1 MMSANSQKMPLPTC
15 YGIIPCRYHS
25 VRFPG
30 KPLADILGKPMFW
43 HVYERA
49 SRCPELTRVVLA
61 TDDSRIFDS
70 AQALQV
76 PVVMTREDHP
86 SGTDRVLEAAQTLN
100 VEDDAVIVNIQG
112 DEPALEPAMLTDLLF
127 PFQTPGVQV
136 TTLARKIDAAEAQN
150 PDRVKAVFTGDGT
163 ALYFSRAPIP
173 FRQTRQNT
181 PFYVHIGIYA
191 FRLPSLQ
198 RFVKLNRS
206 PLEVTEK
213 LEQLRLIENKIPIH
227 IVVTEHL
234 SMGVDRPEDIP
245 IVRKMMMENRGQM
258 TEDRGRNTEFGM
270 RNKASVSKR

>member
-1 MMSANSQKMPLPTC
+1 MNTLPSC
-15 YGIIPCRYHS
+15 YGIIPCRYRS

-30 KPLADILGKPMFW
+30 KPLADIFGKPMFW

-49 SRCPELTRVVLA
+49 RRCPEFTQVVLA

-86 SGTDRVLEAAQTLN
+86 SGTDRVLEAARSLN

-112 DEPALEPAMLTDLLF
+112 DEPALEPAMLTELLF

-150 PDRVKAVFTGDGT
+150 PDRVKTVFTGDGT

-173 FRQTRQNT
+173 YCRPGKHT

-198 RFVKLNRS
+198 RFVTLDRS

-213 LEQLRLIENKIPIH
+213 LEQLRLLENKIPVTVI
-227 IVVTEHL
+227 VTEHQ
-234 SMGVDRPEDIP
+234 SIGVDRPEDIP
-245 IVRKMMMENRGQM
+245 VVCNIMLKQNHLFDAV
-258 TEDRGRNTEFGM
+258 
-270 RNKASVSKR
+270 ASKGEK